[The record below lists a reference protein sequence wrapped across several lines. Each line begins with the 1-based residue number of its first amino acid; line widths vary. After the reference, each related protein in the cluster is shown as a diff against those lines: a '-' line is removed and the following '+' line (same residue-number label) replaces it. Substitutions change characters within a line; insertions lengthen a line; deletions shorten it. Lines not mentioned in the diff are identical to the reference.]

1 MVLCAG
7 EEVEEAGLG
16 PNGDVGGA
24 PLTPF
29 TLYSAHD
36 STLMAIAAAMGSP
49 LQANPDLAAALAIEL
64 WRTPSASGEKG
75 QWWVSVTLDGA
86 PLADIGCVAVRPA
99 PLASG
104 DKPRPV
110 CAVALDDFVRATA
123 RVTPEGYSFRDWAA
137 ECAADAPELGS
148 DVTLTEA
155 GGETR
160 ELGFA
165 YAAGVLGLR
174 KPDAHITSDFTITI
188 V

>member
-36 STLMAIAAAMGSP
+36 STLMAVAAAMGSP

-155 GGETR
+155 GGAR
-160 ELGFA
+160 WML
-165 YAAGVLGLR
+165 VLALASVVVCGMGRRRRRAVLSSL
-174 KPDAHITSDFTITI
+174 PF
-188 V
+188 